1 MKKLEEYLTDD
12 ALIPCCIVSDV
23 DDTITTKG
31 ELHPCALQAMYRL
44 REAGIPLILLSG
56 GSSGWCEVYLRQWP
70 VSAVISESGAWLLN
84 KDGKGNIIYR
94 KNSTISDVD
103 DEKRKKLLEQIDPS
117 LLSSDQYARLSDIAV
132 DLSKAGEA
140 EVRKI
145 EAFASASGAS
155 CALSSIH
162 LNIWFGSY
170 SKSSGLRHFFPQLD
184 IGKCA
189 YTGDA
194 LNDEEMF
201 SLFPLSFGVRSVEE
215 KKECFTHLPSY
226 FSPSSGGEGFS
237 EIVSAVLER
246 KNRFS

>member
-1 MKKLEEYLTDD
+1 MKKLEEYLRDD
-12 ALIPCCIVSDV
+12 AALPCCIVSDV

-145 EAFASASGAS
+145 EAFAS
-155 CALSSIH
+155 
-162 LNIWFGSY
+162 
-170 SKSSGLRHFFPQLD
+170 SSGNSGNSSRTPPQ
-184 IGKCA
+184 
-189 YTGDA
+189 
-194 LNDEEMF
+194 
-201 SLFPLSFGVRSVEE
+201 P
-215 KKECFTHLPSY
+215 
-226 FSPSSGGEGFS
+226 
-237 EIVSAVLER
+237 
-246 KNRFS
+246 

>member
-1 MKKLEEYLTDD
+1 MKKLEEYLRDD
-12 ALIPCCIVSDV
+12 ALMPCCIVSDV

-44 REAGIPLILLSG
+44 REEGIPLILLSG

-70 VSAVISESGAWLLN
+70 VSSVISESGAWLME
-84 KDGKGNIIYR
+84 KDGKGNIVYR
-94 KNSTISDVD
+94 KNSTISAED
-103 DEKRKKLLEQIDPS
+103 DGKREKLLEEIDPS
-117 LLSSDQYARLSDIAV
+117 VLSSDQYARLSDIAV
-132 DLSKAGEA
+132 DLSKT
-140 EVRKI
+140 
-145 EAFASASGAS
+145 SGAE
-155 CALSSIH
+155 SIH

-215 KKECFTHLPSY
+215 KKECFRHLPSY
-226 FSPSSGGEGFS
+226 FSPSCGGEGFS
-237 EIVSAVLER
+237 EIISAVVKR
-246 KNRFS
+246 KNRFI